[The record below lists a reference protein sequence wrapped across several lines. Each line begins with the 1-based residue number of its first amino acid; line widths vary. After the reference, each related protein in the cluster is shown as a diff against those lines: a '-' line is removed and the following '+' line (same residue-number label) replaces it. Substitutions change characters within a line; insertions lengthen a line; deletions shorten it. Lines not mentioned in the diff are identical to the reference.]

1 MAALGILGFLIFIAV
16 AIIQT
21 AVGYIGIEH
30 HFGTFIAIVVIILAF
45 VFRLM
50 LPLTIGT
57 FLGAMNV
64 WGWPW
69 YGALALA
76 APGFLFIVPALITSI
91 LSTVLQNN
99 KTN

>member
-1 MAALGILGFLIFIAV
+1 MAAFGIFGFLIFVGV
-16 AIIQT
+16 AIVQT
-21 AVGYIGIEH
+21 VVGYIGIEY
-30 HFGTFIAIVVIILAF
+30 HFGTFVAIIVIILAF

-76 APGFLFIVPALITSI
+76 SPGLLFAIPTLITSVV
-91 LSTVLQNN
+91 STVFQN
-99 KTN
+99 KK

>member
-1 MAALGILGFLIFIAV
+1 MAALGILGFLVFVAV
-16 AIIQT
+16 AFIQT
-21 AVGYIGIEH
+21 VVGYIGIEH
-30 HFGTFIAIVVIILAF
+30 HFGTFVAIVVIILAF

-76 APGFLFIVPALITSI
+76 SPGLLFVIPTLITSVI
-91 LSTVLQNN
+91 TTVFQNN
-99 KTN
+99 K

>member
-1 MAALGILGFLIFIAV
+1 MAAFGILGFLVFIAV

-30 HFGTFIAIVVIILAF
+30 HFGTFVAIVVIILAF
-45 VFRLM
+45 FFRLM

-76 APGFLFIVPALITSI
+76 LPGLLFAIPTLITAVI
-91 LSTVLQNN
+91 ATVFQNN
-99 KTN
+99 K